1 MENKTFID
9 EFLELS
15 LSYETHPFIQEQRM
29 GFLSHPEITDD
40 YVLGYLP
47 LLNKFLKEKRASGEM
62 ILPEDMKKRFPSSYS
77 AADFDSLGTSITGS
91 LDYPEV

>member
-1 MENKTFID
+1 MGNRFFID

-15 LSYETHPFIQEQRM
+15 IPYQTHPFIHEQRI

-47 LLNKFLKEKRASGEM
+47 LLNKFLQEKIASCETN
-62 ILPEDMKKRFPSSYS
+62 LPEDMKEKFPSSYS
-77 AADFDSLGTSITGS
+77 ADAFHALGISITGS
-91 LDYPEV
+91 IDYPEM